1 LALNADLEVTV
12 APPAG
17 PAAPVP
23 TEEQALTAV
32 SPGQKFEVI
41 AKLHNG
47 SKYWLTI
54 QSASLNREE
63 WVRQTHAEQVGIAP
77 GEDYYANFLVQLP
90 KDAPITRPYWHRDD
104 PQTEAVNKIDD
115 TQYETL
121 PFAPDPLKAIITF
134 EISSRRGQHSL
145 APDFLRRKAK
155 APAGGTISGDV
166 EVPYADKQGTI
177 QRRELAIVPQFSVE
191 LDPKQQVVPISASK
205 STKVDAT
212 VTSNLTGAPAGVL
225 HVQAPFDWRAEP
237 ASADVNVAQRGEK
250 KETAFE
256 VFPQNLKESRAE
268 SRSTL
273 DAGQSKYSESYTLIT
288 REDLG
293 AFYYFQPAVQHVS
306 VVDVKIPNDLKVGY
320 IMGAG
325 DDIPTVLEQIGMN
338 VTLLPAEKIA
348 TENLSQFGTIVLGVR
363 AYDTQKGLVTNN
375 QKLLDF
381 VSQGGTLIV
390 QNNNSVGDFNS
401 EHLTPYPAELGRARV
416 SVEEAPVSILAPDDP
431 VFHYPNQI
439 SQKDF
444 DGWVQERGLYFM
456 NKWDEHFTPLL
467 SCHDPGEADQKG
479 GLLLAKYGKG
489 NYIYTGYAF
498 FRQLPSGVPGAIR
511 LFVNLV
517 SVGHQL

>member
-1 LALNADLEVTV
+1 
-12 APPAG
+12 
-17 PAAPVP
+17 
-23 TEEQALTAV
+23 
-32 SPGQKFEVI
+32 
-41 AKLHNG
+41 
-47 SKYWLTI
+47 
-54 QSASLNREE
+54 
-63 WVRQTHAEQVGIAP
+63 
-77 GEDYYANFLVQLP
+77 
-90 KDAPITRPYWHRDD
+90 
-104 PQTEAVNKIDD
+104 
-115 TQYETL
+115 
-121 PFAPDPLKAIITF
+121 
-134 EISSRRGQHSL
+134 
-145 APDFLRRKAK
+145 
-155 APAGGTISGDV
+155 
-166 EVPYADKQGTI
+166 
-177 QRRELAIVPQFSVE
+177 
-191 LDPKQQVVPISASK
+191 
-205 STKVDAT
+205 
-212 VTSNLTGAPAGVL
+212 
-225 HVQAPFDWRAEP
+225 
-237 ASADVNVAQRGEK
+237 
-250 KETAFE
+250 
-256 VFPQNLKESRAE
+256 
-268 SRSTL
+268 
-273 DAGQSKYSESYTLIT
+273 
-288 REDLG
+288 
-293 AFYYFQPAVQHVS
+293 
-306 VVDVKIPNDLKVGY
+306 
-320 IMGAG
+320 
-325 DDIPTVLEQIGMN
+325 